1 VGVIA
6 RALVVTCALAAS
18 ANAAPWTAVGEGGVA
33 IDWSAGTL
41 RAKGI
46 GPADRHAP
54 SPAVARVGAKRAA
67 EIQAR
72 AKLLKAARALK
83 VADGGSVGAAIDK
96 DAKAKARL
104 EGEIE
109 RAPVVET
116 DLLTDGSAR
125 VTLTLGIEAV
135 RQALSGSRTAT
146 TDESAV
152 VWIVDAKSA
161 TPAVGWALKVGGT
174 RWDGPVLFARDR
186 SGAPADA
193 VAAKATSA
201 TDGVLSVS
209 GPTAP
214 PPAGALVVVVVPEK

>member
-1 VGVIA
+1 MLLCALVGVA
-6 RALVVTCALAAS
+6 D
-18 ANAAPWTAVGEGGVA
+18 AAPWTAVGEGGVA

-54 SPAVARVGAKRAA
+54 SPAVARVGARRSA
-67 EIQAR
+67 EMQAR
-72 AKLLKAARALK
+72 TKLLKAARALK
-83 VADGGSVGAAIDK
+83 AADGGTVGAAIDK
-96 DAKAKARL
+96 DEAAKARL
-104 EGEIE
+104 AAEIE
-109 RAPVVET
+109 RAPVVEV

-125 VTLTLGIEAV
+125 VTLALGIEAV

-146 TDESAV
+146 TDEKAV

-161 TPAVGWALKVGGT
+161 APAVGWAVEVGGA
-174 RWDGPVLFARDR
+174 RWDGPVLWARDR
-186 SGAPADA
+186 GGAPADA
-193 VAAKATSA
+193 VVAKATRA
-201 TDGVLSVS
+201 TGGVLSVS